1 MGEELWP
8 SPGEQAR
15 LLALS
20 DAPISAY
27 YVKGCG
33 EGCMRGCVIR
43 YFPPP
48 GAYADLDELL
58 GCEFGFLLGPWI
70 AQV

>member
-43 YFPPP
+43 YFPPTA
-48 GAYADLDELL
+48 GAAPAAEAAPAAAAAH
-58 GCEFGFLLGPWI
+58 GTG
-70 AQV
+70 AH